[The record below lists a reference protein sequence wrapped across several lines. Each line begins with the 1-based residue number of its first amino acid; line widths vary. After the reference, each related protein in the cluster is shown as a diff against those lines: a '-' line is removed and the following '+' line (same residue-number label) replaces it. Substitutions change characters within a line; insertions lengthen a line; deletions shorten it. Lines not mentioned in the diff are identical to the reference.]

1 MVFFRPRCVSAKS
14 YLSTTVPLRPRFHEC
29 IAAPQTPTHK
39 AYPLSIFRTG
49 VSDVF
54 FDLRGIDGQAS
65 STIDTVSNS
74 VAADFVGAT
83 NRRATGVTFSGGS
96 HARLRRAPLFG
107 GKMTIALTL
116 RWDALVDGAVVL
128 DLGSEG
134 VTNHITLTSNADG
147 SLQFTVRVLTSIQ
160 SSCTEHSFE

>member
-1 MVFFRPRCVSAKS
+1 MVFMRPRCVSAKS
-14 YLSTTVPLRPRFHEC
+14 YLSTTAPPTFSLVHRG
-29 IAAPQTPTHK
+29 AANADSQ
-39 AYPLSIFRTG
+39 AYPLSTFRTG
-49 VSDVF
+49 ASDVF
-54 FDLRGIDGQAS
+54 FDLRGIDAQAS

-147 SLQFTVRVLTSIQ
+147 SLQFMVRVLTSIQ
-160 SSCTEHSFE
+160 SSGTEHSFE